1 MYLILTQDYNIT
13 PLISPRFYFIMAN
26 IHEDVQDYYG
36 QQLHQSS
43 DLKTDACCSKAGIP
57 SFIKDIVKNVHP
69 DVVSR

>member
-1 MYLILTQDYNIT
+1 
-13 PLISPRFYFIMAN
+13 MAN
-26 IHEDVQDYYG
+26 IHENVQEYYS
-36 QQLHQSS
+36 QRLQQSS